1 MADTLCLCRNRLCHR
16 PLRIFK
22 KDTKNTIER
31 TGKSQKKARTIPM
44 KQKLNKSLHSNA
56 ISLEEFERDL
66 SPEIKQL
73 SDEFIR
79 RYHLLI
85 VIKQARKALGLSQQQ
100 LADKANLPRTTITKI
115 ESGTYNPTINTL
127 INIATAIDK
136 KLEINLI

>member
-1 MADTLCLCRNRLCHR
+1 
-16 PLRIFK
+16 
-22 KDTKNTIER
+22 
-31 TGKSQKKARTIPM
+31 M